1 MFKGSEDSSSSD
13 NEQEPTPIIE
23 KSLIIDSMVSVDHL
37 VCTGFM

>member
-13 NEQEPTPIIE
+13 NDHDATPIIE

-37 VCTGFM
+37 VCIA